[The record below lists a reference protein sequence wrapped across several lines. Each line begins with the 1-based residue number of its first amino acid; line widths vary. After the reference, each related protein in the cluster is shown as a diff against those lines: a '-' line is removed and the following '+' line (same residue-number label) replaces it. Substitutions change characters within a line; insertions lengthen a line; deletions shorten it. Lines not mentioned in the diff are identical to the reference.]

1 MKKLD
6 QALARS
12 VIVVKK
18 LENNMGAFLL
28 GFIIGFLV
36 GIFFLGYLIVD
47 LNIENPDRFDQII
60 VDLRKKLEHIND

>member
-18 LENNMGAFLL
+18 LRNNMGAFLL
-28 GFIIGFLV
+28 GLMIGLLV
-36 GIFFLGYLIVD
+36 GMFFLGYLIVYI
-47 LNIENPDRFDQII
+47 NIEDPNRFDQII
-60 VDLRKKLEHIND
+60 VELRKKLEHIND